1 MNCKPGSVSECGYC
15 GHNSDVFFRSELT
28 NRSPTASDA
37 LEDEVQEALPICG
50 GDAVAALGIAVI
62 ANAFLKAEIDRRIR

>member
-1 MNCKPGSVSECGYC
+1 
-15 GHNSDVFFRSELT
+15 VFFRSELT